1 VTTQDGHGN
10 AVGVIQAGRGN
21 HANATQIGRG
31 NVSVI
36 VQD

>member
-1 VTTQDGHGN
+1 
-10 AVGVIQAGRGN
+10 VIQAGRGN
-21 HANATQIGRG
+21 HANVTQIGRG

>member
-1 VTTQDGHGN
+1 LDGDGHV

-21 HANATQIGRG
+21 HANVTQIGRG
-31 NVSVI
+31 NVSVT